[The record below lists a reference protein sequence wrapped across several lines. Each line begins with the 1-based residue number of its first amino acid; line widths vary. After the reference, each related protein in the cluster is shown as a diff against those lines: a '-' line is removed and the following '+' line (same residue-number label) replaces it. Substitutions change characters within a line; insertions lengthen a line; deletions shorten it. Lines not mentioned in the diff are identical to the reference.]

1 MVSGYDTILIQVV
14 VTAAAAAVAVGISS
28 RLTTIL

>member
-14 VTAAAAAVAVGISS
+14 MTAAAAAVGISS